1 MSIWVLGYEMA
12 LVTELDVSSH
22 SDSRGWTTV
31 LIWVLGYEMVLV
43 TELGV
48 SSHSESRGW
57 TLGGSG
63 GFNLWVAD
71 M

>member
-1 MSIWVLGYEMA
+1 MLSWVLSYERV
-12 LVTELDVSSH
+12 LVTELGVSSH